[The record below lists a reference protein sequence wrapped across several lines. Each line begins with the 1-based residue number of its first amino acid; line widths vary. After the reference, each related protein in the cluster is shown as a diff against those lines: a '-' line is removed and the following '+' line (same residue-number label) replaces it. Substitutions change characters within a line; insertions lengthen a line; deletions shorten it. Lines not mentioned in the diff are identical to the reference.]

1 MKNVLKMLT
10 APFYS
15 ITQLPFILF
24 GVLITMYQYAA
35 GNYFAGALMGVSVC
49 VFGTVVNEVLK
60 YFAKERKDV

>member
-24 GVLITMYQYAA
+24 GVLISMYQYDA
-35 GNYFAGALMGVSVC
+35 GNYFAGALMCFSVC